1 MPPTLS
7 RGKRIVFSIVP
18 VAVLLLALV
27 TGELVVRRTSPSA
40 SSPLVVTGT
49 YDGIE
54 WNIVNRAHL
63 KKYFPASSP
72 LIPELKPSLFRAGK
86 LPGALRIFCI
96 GSSSMYGT
104 PYDMTANIPGIV
116 RKQLRHLAPD
126 REIEVVNFGASA
138 INSNVI
144 ADLAHEMVE
153 YQPDVVLVYMGHNE
167 FYGPDGV
174 GASWLEKN
182 FPFLT
187 EWKYELRGLRL
198 VELLQDWLRTTKTQ
212 DAYDR
217 NLMREVSQGSLVGLD
232 SPDARRVFDMY
243 ERNLRD
249 IIRTFRQRGVPVI
262 LSEISSNL
270 TFPPFVSDSVTS
282 VPTWPAFRD
291 SMESLLADQQ
301 FREVL
306 ARVEALDNAGRG
318 CAIVRY
324 WKGIALQGLGRNSEA
339 KIELESARDLDLLKF
354 RAPGEINV
362 RLRKIAQ
369 AEGIPV
375 IASDS
380 LLASISPGGIPGDN
394 VFWEHLHPNASGYY
408 EIAGMFVGEIG
419 AMGLLGPAAASA
431 SLLPFVPDTLG
442 ICWLDLAY
450 ADLAI
455 QHLTGRWPF
464 EHYSREPAVL
474 KSSDQVLV
482 KIARDVYART
492 MRWDDGAYRTASYFW
507 SQGNFREARTT
518 YQALLDEYP
527 YNFYPNY
534 LMGSLLNQR
543 GDRQGALQFYRRSIA
558 SNPSFPR
565 SRLDMGLIM
574 VNEGKFQDAVAE
586 LNAVL
591 AMPDAA
597 GMNDVQAVARY
608 GLAAAK
614 ANMGDVPSALT
625 EVERSLA
632 LAPRSADALA
642 LRSKL
647 QSALR

>member
-1 MPPTLS
+1 M
-7 RGKRIVFSIVP
+7 
-18 VAVLLLALV
+18 
-27 TGELVVRRTSPSA
+27 
-40 SSPLVVTGT
+40 
-49 YDGIE
+49 
-54 WNIVNRAHL
+54 
-63 KKYFPASSP
+63 
-72 LIPELKPSLFRAGK
+72 K
-86 LPGALRIFCI
+86 LPGALRVFCL

-116 RKQLRHLAPD
+116 RKQLRHLAPE

-187 EWKYELRGLRL
+187 EWKYGLRGLRL
-198 VELLQDWLRTTKTQ
+198 VELLQDWLRTTRTQ
-212 DAYDR
+212 DASDR
-217 NLMREVSQGSLVGLD
+217 NLMREVSQGSLVALD
-232 SPDARRVFDMY
+232 SPDSRRVFETY

-262 LSEISSNL
+262 LSELSSNL

-282 VPTWPAFRD
+282 VPTWSAFRD
-291 SMESLLADQQ
+291 SMESLLDAGKSP
-301 FREVL
+301 EVL
-306 ARVEALDNAGRG
+306 GRVEALDNSGRG
-318 CAIVRY
+318 CAIVHY
-324 WKGIALQGLGRNSEA
+324 WKGRALQRLGRYAEA
-339 KIELESARDLDLLKF
+339 KTEFESARDLDLLKF
-354 RAPGEINV
+354 RAPGEVNA
-362 RLRKIAQ
+362 RLRKIGR
-369 AEGIPV
+369 AEGVPV

-408 EIAGMFVGEIG
+408 QIAGMFVGEIR
-419 AMGLLGPAAASA
+419 AIGLLGPAASA
-431 SLLPFVPDTLG
+431 PLLPFVPDTLG
-442 ICWLDLAY
+442 MCWLDLAY

-455 QHLTGRWPF
+455 QRLTGRWPF

-492 MRWDDGAYRTASYFW
+492 MRWDDGAYKTASYFW
-507 SQGNFREARTT
+507 SQGKFREARTT

-543 GDRQGALQFYRRSIA
+543 GDREGALQFYRRSIA
-558 SNPSFPR
+558 SNPGFPR
-565 SRLDMGLIM
+565 SRLDLGLIM
-574 VNEGKFQDAVAE
+574 VNEGRFQDAVTD

-591 AMPDAA
+591 AMPEAA
-597 GMNDVQAVARY
+597 GMNDVRAVAHY

-614 ANMGDVPSALT
+614 ANMGDVESALA

-632 LAPRSADALA
+632 LAPRSPDALA
-642 LRSKL
+642 LRARL
-647 QSALR
+647 QSVMR

>member
-1 MPPTLS
+1 MPTLS
-7 RGKRIVFSIVP
+7 RGKRIVFSLLP

-27 TGELVVRRTSPSA
+27 TAELVVRRTSPSA
-40 SSPLVVTGT
+40 SAPLVVTGT

-54 WNIVNRAHL
+54 WNIVNRSHL

-72 LIPELKPSLFRAGK
+72 LIPELKPSLFRAMK
-86 LPGALRIFCI
+86 LPGALRVFCL

-116 RKQLRHLAPD
+116 RKQLRHLAPERD
-126 REIEVVNFGASA
+126 IEVVNFGASA

-144 ADLAHEMVE
+144 ADLAQEMVE

-174 GASWLEKN
+174 GASWLEKT

-187 EWKYELRGLRL
+187 EWKYGLRGLRL
-198 VELLQDWLRTTKTQ
+198 VELLQDWLRTTKAH
-212 DAYDR
+212 DASDR
-217 NLMREVSQGSLVGLD
+217 NLMREVSQGSLVALD
-232 SPDARRVFDMY
+232 SPDARRVCEMY
-243 ERNLRD
+243 ERNVRD

-270 TFPPFVSDSVTS
+270 TFPPFVSDSVAS
-282 VPTWPAFRD
+282 VLAWPAFRD
-291 SMESLLADQQ
+291 SMESLLEGGEYSEAL
-301 FREVL
+301 R
-306 ARVEALDNAGRG
+306 RVEALDSSGRG
-318 CAIVRY
+318 SAIVHY
-324 WKGIALQGLGRNSEA
+324 WKGRALQGLGRHAEA
-339 KIELESARDLDLLKF
+339 KIEFESARDLDLLKF

-362 RLRKIAQ
+362 RLRKIAR
-369 AEGIPV
+369 AEGIPL

-394 VFWEHLHPNASGYY
+394 VFWEHLHPMASGYY
-408 EIAGMFVGEIG
+408 EIAGMFVAEIRS
-419 AMGLLGPAAASA
+419 MGLLGPVAPSA
-431 SLLPFVPDTLG
+431 PLLPFVADTLG

-464 EHYSREPAVL
+464 ERYTREPAVL
-474 KSSDQVLV
+474 TSSDKALV
-482 KIARDVYART
+482 RIARDVYART
-492 MRWDDGAYRTASYFW
+492 MRWDEGAYRTASYFW
-507 SQGNFREARTT
+507 SQGKFREARTT

-534 LMGSLLNQR
+534 LMGSLLNQQ
-543 GDRQGALQFYRRSIA
+543 GDREGALKFYRRSIA
-558 SNPSFPR
+558 SNPGFPR
-565 SRLDMGLIM
+565 SRLDLGLIM
-574 VNEGKFQDAVAE
+574 VNEGKFQDAVTD

-597 GMNDVQAVARY
+597 GMNDIRAVAHY

-614 ANMGDVPSALT
+614 ANLGDLKSALA

-632 LAPRSADALA
+632 LAPRSPDALA
-642 LRSKL
+642 LRAKL